1 MTTSRLSIGTLGRR
15 RDGGRRLSGPER
27 IDTIVLPVGLSFLAL
42 FVGILAGIDPKL
54 AIAAALGLGF
64 AALVVADVTVGL
76 CMFVVVSFLEVLSQV
91 GSFGITKVIGFLL
104 ALSWL
109 AYVSTRSSAGEQDFV
124 TSHPTVSY
132 LLAIFVAWSGVSL
145 LWSEF
150 PGESLQS
157 TFRYGQNA
165 LLFLI
170 VFTAVR
176 ERKHAVWVFAA
187 FVAGATISAMFA
199 IMNPVDPGQYD
210 VARASGT
217 IADPNELAA
226 VLVVGMIL
234 GGVLFAIMRR
244 SPLTRLALLAAIILC
259 AGGLFV
265 TLSRGGLLA
274 LGFSMLAALFLA
286 GRYRLLAWTGA
297 TLAILVTV
305 GYFALVAPPEARDRI
320 TKVDGGTGRTDIW
333 NVGWRMVEAHP
344 VRGIGSGNFPHASI
358 HYFLEPGALQYGEFF
373 IDHPKVAHNMYLHVL
388 AELGIVGLAMF
399 VSLIGFSVVATINAA
414 QRFQRAGDR
423 DMELLAR
430 GLVVGILGLLAAD
443 FFLSGQFS
451 KQLWILLGLGPALLA
466 LSKRRARSGP
476 LGGF

>member
-1 MTTSRLSIGTLGRR
+1 MASSRLPIGTLGRR
-15 RDGGRRLSGPER
+15 PPGRGLFAAPER
-27 IDTIVLPVGLSFLAL
+27 IDTILLPLVLSGLSLM
-42 FVGILAGIDPKL
+42 VGVMAGIDPKL

-76 CMFVVVSFLEVLSQV
+76 CIFVVVSFLEVLSQI
-91 GSFGITKVIGFLL
+91 GTFGITKAIGFLL

-109 AYVSTRSSAGEQDFV
+109 AYVSTRASAGEQDFV
-124 TSHPTVSY
+124 TSHPTISY
-132 LLAIFVAWSGVSL
+132 LLAIFVAWSGLSL
-145 LWSEF
+145 IWSEF
-150 PGESLQS
+150 PGEALES
-157 TFRYGQNA
+157 TFRYAQNA

-176 ERKHAVWVFAA
+176 EREHAVWVCGA

-199 IMNPVDPGQYD
+199 ISNPVDPGQYD

-234 GGVLFAIMRR
+234 AGVLFAIMRR
-244 SPLTRLALLAAIILC
+244 SPLVRLALLGSALLC
-259 AGGLFV
+259 AAGLFV

-274 LGFSMLAALFLA
+274 LGFSLLAALFLA
-286 GRYRLLAWTGA
+286 GRYRVLAWTGA
-297 TLAILVTV
+297 TLALLVTV
-305 GYFALVAPPEARDRI
+305 GYFALLAPPEARERI

-373 IDHPKVAHNMYLHVL
+373 IDHAKVAHNMYLHVL
-388 AELGIVGLAMF
+388 AENGIVGLALF
-399 VSLIGFSVVATINAA
+399 LALVGFSVVSTVKAAT
-414 QRFQRAGDR
+414 RFERAGDR

-430 GLVVGILGLLAAD
+430 GVVVGLLGLLAAD

-451 KQLWILLGLGPALLA
+451 KQLWILLGLGPAMLA
-466 LSKRRARSGP
+466 LSHRRARRSV

>member
-1 MTTSRLSIGTLGRR
+1 VTTSRLSLGTLGRR
-15 RDGGRRLSGPER
+15 RSGRRFAAPER
-27 IDTIVLPVGLSFLAL
+27 IDTIILPIGLAFLAL
-42 FVGILAGIDPKL
+42 LVGVLAGISPKL
-54 AIAAALGLGF
+54 AIAAGFGVGF

-76 CMFVVVSFLEVLSQV
+76 CLFVVVSFLEVLSQI
-91 GSFGITKVIGFLL
+91 GTFGITKVIGFLL
-104 ALSWL
+104 VLSWL
-109 AYVSTRSSAGEQDFV
+109 AYVSTRTSAGEQDFV
-124 TSHPTVSY
+124 TSHPTVTY
-132 LLAIFVAWSGVSL
+132 LLVLFVAWSGISL
-145 LWSEF
+145 LWAEF

-157 TFRYGQNA
+157 TFRYAQNA

-170 VFTAVR
+170 IFTAVR
-176 ERKHAVWVFAA
+176 ERKHAVWVMAA
-187 FVAGATISAMFA
+187 FVAGATISAAFA

-217 IADPNELAA
+217 IGDPNELAA

-244 SPLTRLALLAAIILC
+244 SPLVRLALLGAIVMC

-286 GRYRLLAWTGA
+286 GRYRALAWVGA
-297 TLAILVTV
+297 TLAILATV
-305 GYFALVAPPEARDRI
+305 GYFALLAPPEARDRV
-320 TKVDGGTGRTDIW
+320 TKADGGTGRTDIW
-333 NVGWRMVEAHP
+333 HVGWRMVEAHP
-344 VRGIGSGNFPHASI
+344 VRGIGSGNFPQASI
-358 HYFLEPGALQYGEFF
+358 HYFLAPGALQYGQYF

-388 AELGIVGLAMF
+388 AELGIVGLALF
-399 VSLIGFSVVATINAA
+399 ISLIGFSVLATIKAA
-414 QRFQRAGDR
+414 ERFQHAGDR

-430 GLVVGILGLLAAD
+430 GLVVALLGLLAAD

-451 KQLWILLGLGPALLA
+451 KQLWILLGLGPAMLA
-466 LSKRRARSGP
+466 LSKRRAKKSP